1 MSPISF
7 NGLSA
12 GDSPASFRR
21 FCVSPV
27 RIERGNHYDEAIEV
41 CPPAERAFWSIYG
54 DTGQGWQLVHDA
66 EVGEAGRALLALE
79 VATGAPV
86 HYVDCDWRSTGG
98 TVAGLAD
105 RLAERIHDEIPGYDG
120 PEGDCQ
126 LVFAYLRGAR
136 PLPVRRSFRQHSLS
150 RGRKHRTL
158 RGGMRRRRVDSVVGE
173 KRC

>member
-54 DTGQGWQLVHDA
+54 DSGQGWQLVHDA
-66 EVGEAGRALLALE
+66 QDGEAGRALLALE

-120 PEGDCQ
+120 PEDFRDDDFENHP
-126 LVFAYLRGAR
+126 LAELRELLLDA
-136 PLPVRRSFRQHSLS
+136 
-150 RGRKHRTL
+150 TN
-158 RGGMRRRRVDSVVGE
+158 GE
-173 KRC
+173 DQK